1 MAEAGEWRSR
11 SPLFFALSKT
21 RGGQLVEK
29 VLELRCFRNAIGSRQ
44 TQLRTSSSREPRQ
57 EHRSTRSGSAFAL
70 LVMLVW
76 LYLEILR
83 LLSKLQELE

>member
-1 MAEAGEWRSR
+1 
-11 SPLFFALSKT
+11 LFFALSKT

-57 EHRSTRSGSAFAL
+57 EHRSTRSGSAF
-70 LVMLVW
+70 VMLVW

-83 LLSKLQELE
+83 LLSKLRARE